1 MLAMMTIKAGKAVVD
16 LITLAHAADQPVLL
30 AGRHGVGKSSLFEDA
45 AKRLGIGLIV
55 RDLSLMEPVDLIG
68 IPKVGPDGRTI
79 YAPPAFLPTEG
90 EGLFVLEELNR
101 APRYVQV
108 PALQLLTARRLNDF
122 VFPAKWLPC
131 AAINDGDEYQVD
143 LLDPALLSRFLK
155 ARIEP
160 DVVEWIAW
168 ARGQGTVHAKVIE
181 FVEQTPGVFNDPDAN
196 PRAWTYASKLL
207 RQWEPVGQDQ
217 DLIATA
223 LAGVV
228 GEHWAVAFLQFYGVG
243 SAHPLTAS
251 QIICSYTAHRP
262 MVQRWLRAGPLD
274 LVVASFE
281 LLKRHLQRQ
290 GDYEATANDPAGKSN
305 VEAFF
310 SDLPGDLKRM
320 LRMWLKDRGFAKLK
334 VPRRARP

>member
-1 MLAMMTIKAGKAVVD
+1 MPRISRSFSLAAT
-16 LITLAHAADQPVLL
+16 
-30 AGRHGVGKSSLFEDA
+30 GVGKSSLFEDA

-168 ARGQGTVHAKVIE
+168 ARGPGHGSCQGDRVRRA
-181 FVEQTPGVFNDPDAN
+181 DP
-196 PRAWTYASKLL
+196 RRFQRS
-207 RQWEPVGQDQ
+207 RCEPSG
-217 DLIATA
+217 
-223 LAGVV
+223 
-228 GEHWAVAFLQFYGVG
+228 
-243 SAHPLTAS
+243 
-251 QIICSYTAHRP
+251 
-262 MVQRWLRAGPLD
+262 LD
-274 LVVASFE
+274 LCVEFA
-281 LLKRHLQRQ
+281 
-290 GDYEATANDPAGKSN
+290 EAVGARW
-305 VEAFF
+305 
-310 SDLPGDLKRM
+310 PGP
-320 LRMWLKDRGFAKLK
+320 GF
-334 VPRRARP
+334 